1 NLTQELFMEKMAETA
16 SIPDFTISFSNNMP
30 WFSHYEMRFN
40 EDDLWKKISGN
51 TMKLLL
57 RNGKNSIEVRSINQ
71 AGIAGPITF
80 MKVRYQ

>member
-1 NLTQELFMEKMAETA
+1 
-16 SIPDFTISFSNNMP
+16 
-30 WFSHYEMRFN
+30 MRFN
-40 EDDLWKKISGN
+40 EDDSWKKISGN

-57 RNGKNSIEVRSINQ
+57 RNGKNTIEVRSINQ